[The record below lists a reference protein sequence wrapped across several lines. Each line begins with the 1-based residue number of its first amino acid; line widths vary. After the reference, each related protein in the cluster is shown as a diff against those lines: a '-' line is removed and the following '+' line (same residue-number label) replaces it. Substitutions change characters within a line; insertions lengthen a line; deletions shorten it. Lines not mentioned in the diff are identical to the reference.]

1 MATTKYILRSPGA
14 DTAQPIYLV
23 FRYKNERLVYST
35 GAKVLP
41 KYWNPEKGRIKN
53 TSNVPD
59 RDNIN
64 ALLSD
69 LEAET
74 DRYYSAALKNRGF
87 SLDELKAHLKAFQG
101 HSTIKEQPKTFFD
114 FFRQFIEDSP
124 KRTQTDNGKL
134 IHPRTV
140 AKYQSTLN
148 LLEAFAAK
156 WARKLDF
163 KSVDLEFYK
172 DFTEFLQNRPH
183 AKGPGYSLNAI
194 GKHIQIIKTVLNE
207 ATAKGINTNDAYRSK
222 KFKVLKE
229 DSENVYLNESDLS
242 ALAAFDFS
250 ELPRLDKV
258 RDMFLI
264 GCWTGLRFSDLSTL
278 DPANHLHGDTIEIEQ
293 YKTGGKVAIP
303 VHPTVKAIF
312 DKYKGQLPQTI
323 SNQKFN
329 DYLKEACKMAGINE
343 RVQKG
348 ITQGGLR
355 VIQYCEKWELVS
367 THTARRSFA
376 TNLYKSGFPAVS
388 IRQITGHKTE
398 EVFLKYI
405 KATAQ
410 DHAKM
415 LKVHWEQRENEQ
427 TPENHLKIV
436 G

>member
-1 MATTKYILRSPGA
+1 MATTRFTLRRTDS
-14 DTAQPIYLV
+14 DTPQPIYLI
-23 FRYKNERLVYST
+23 FRYRNKRLVHST

-41 KYWNPEKGRIKN
+41 KFWNTEKRRVKN

-74 DRYYSAALKNRGF
+74 SRFYSEMLAKQAFTIDGLKN
-87 SLDELKAHLKAFQG
+87 HLNTFQG
-101 HSTIKEQPKTFFD
+101 NTPQKEVKTLFD
-114 FFRQFIEDSP
+114 FFRKFIEDSP
-124 KRTQTDNGKL
+124 KRTQTDKGKL
-134 IHPRTV
+134 IHPNTV

-148 LLEAFAAK
+148 LIKEFSNK
-156 WARKLDF
+156 WSRKLDF
-163 KSVDLEFYK
+163 NSVDLEFYK
-172 DFTEFLQNRPH
+172 DFTEYLQNRKH
-183 AKGPGYSLNAI
+183 RKGAGYSLNAI

-207 ATAKGINTNDAYRSK
+207 ATAQGINTNDAYRSK

-229 DSENVYLNESDLS
+229 DSENTYLNEAELNI
-242 ALAAFDFS
+242 LEKYDFS
-250 ELPRLDKV
+250 KMPKLEKV
-258 RDMFLI
+258 RDLFII

-278 DPANHLHGDTIEIEQ
+278 NPENHIHGNIIEIEQ
-293 YKTGGKVAIP
+293 YKTGGKVVIP
-303 VHPTVKAIF
+303 IHPAVKAVLQ
-312 DKYKGQLPQTI
+312 KYNGQIPLVI

-329 DYLKEACKMAGINE
+329 DYLKEVCKMAGINE

-355 VIQYCEKWELVS
+355 VIQFCEKWEMVS
-367 THTARRSFA
+367 SHTARRSFA

-388 IRQITGHKTE
+388 IMQITGHKKET
-398 EVFLKYI
+398 VFLKYI

-415 LKVHWEQRENEQ
+415 LSLHWEKKNTPVNENI
-427 TPENHLKIV
+427 LKIV